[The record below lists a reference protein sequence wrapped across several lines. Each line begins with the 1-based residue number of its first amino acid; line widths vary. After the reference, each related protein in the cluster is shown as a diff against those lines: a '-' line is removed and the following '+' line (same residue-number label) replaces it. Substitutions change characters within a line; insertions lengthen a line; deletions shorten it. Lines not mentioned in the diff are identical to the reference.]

1 MRQPEHGPGSVAHP
15 AHPPSS
21 IDDYECALCTDL
33 LYEPVVAPCG
43 HVFCRYACVCVRP
56 SVRPSVRAGA
66 GLCAR
71 AIYACACTGL
81 AWHPVSML
89 AMVGWSVLSQA
100 CALQPSPFCCESTAG
115 CTLFLLGEAGL

>member
-43 HVFCRYACVCVRP
+43 HVFCRYACVQVRF
-56 SVRPSVRAGA
+56 
-66 GLCAR
+66 CAR
-71 AIYACACTGL
+71 ARYMRVRAQGL
-81 AWHPVSML
+81 HGILYQCSPWWAGASCPEHAAP
-89 AMVGWSVLSQA
+89 
-100 CALQPSPFCCESTAG
+100 QPSPFCFESTPG